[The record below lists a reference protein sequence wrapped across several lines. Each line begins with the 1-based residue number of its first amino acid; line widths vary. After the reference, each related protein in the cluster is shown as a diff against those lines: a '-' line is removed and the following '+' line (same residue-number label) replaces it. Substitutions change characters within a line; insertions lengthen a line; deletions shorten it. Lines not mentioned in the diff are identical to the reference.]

1 MNQLPP
7 AVSEHHRREIFF
19 AEIADLGI
27 QRDQALYPD
36 ELLRILDN
44 RLVTLFFPKYLRFA
58 LPCTPHPALSYLN
71 LGEHVQPRNLDP
83 IIRAVQHF
91 DRRQN

>member
-27 QRDQALYPD
+27 QRDQALHPD

-44 RLVTLFFPKYLRFA
+44 RLVTLFSQNISWMHFPAPLA
-58 LPCTPHPALSYLN
+58 QLLLT
-71 LGEHVQPRNLDP
+71 
-83 IIRAVQHF
+83 
-91 DRRQN
+91 

>member
-27 QRDQALYPD
+27 QRDQALHPD

-44 RLVTLFFPKYLRFA
+44 RLVNFFFPKIF
-58 LPCTPHPALSYLN
+58 PGCTPLHPSPNLS
-71 LGEHVQPRNLDP
+71 
-83 IIRAVQHF
+83 
-91 DRRQN
+91 